1 MKRDWNEIKNLLL
14 ILEDEKT
21 LLEVDVKIIEEYIS
35 LLEELKLIEYFECDC
50 KHRLTSKGHDLLE
63 IMKHPI
69 LWAKLTERHN
79 FTIYKK
85 GEPTQSVDV
94 SAPLTVDLIFKAAE
108 RYVLKMIGVNEE

>member
-14 ILEDEKT
+14 ILEDGKT
-21 LLEVDVKIIEEYIS
+21 RLEVDVKLIEEYIS
-35 LLEELKLIEYFECDC
+35 LLEESKLVEFLESDC

-69 LWAKLTERHN
+69 LWAKLTERQH
-79 FTIYKK
+79 FIIHKK
-85 GEPTQSVDV
+85 GEPTQSLDV

-108 RYVLKMIGVNEE
+108 RYVLKMIEE